1 MAGQGELE
9 NALLQAETREKA
21 AIQQVAEL
29 RIEMEMLKK
38 QSMNSVLRAVKAT
51 QLDAE
56 TKASV
61 AITVATT
68 SERAALERVAELEV
82 ELQAKHQMQ
91 MEGVLKAV
99 KRDAT
104 EAKLAEEKSE
114 AKSQAAV
121 VDAEVSELMARFAAV
136 AKVRAAQQQVS
147 ELETLLAASEQ
158 KVQAAQQSIHNC
170 KVEADR
176 NTAAHQ
182 SAIAASG
189 EREAA
194 AQQHVAE
201 LQAELQAVKLGLQ
214 ARKAAE
220 TERKRKAVAAASK
233 VEAAEKQV
241 VALEAQVLALT
252 AQRQQ
257 SQPKVMKL
265 KPQSASDQNQL
276 ARSVGASSSAS
287 CGPAPLYDVQQAV
300 DLLRSRKW

>member
-1 MAGQGELE
+1 MEEVLKAVRKASANGRAGELE
-9 NALLQAETREKA
+9 NALMQAKTREKA

-29 RIEMEMLKK
+29 RAEVEMVKK

-56 TKASV
+56 TKSTI

-68 SERAALERVAELEV
+68 SESARVAELVERV
-82 ELQAKHQMQ
+82 MELEAELQAKNQMQ

-104 EAKLAEEKSE
+104 AAKLAEEESE

-121 VDAEVSELMARFAAV
+121 VDAEVSELMARFVAV
-136 AKVRAAQQQVS
+136 AKVRAAQQEVS
-147 ELETLLAASEQ
+147 GLEALLAASEQ
-158 KVQAAQQSIHNC
+158 KVQTAQQSIHNF
-170 KVEADR
+170 KVETDR
-176 NTAAHQ
+176 NQAAHQ
-182 SAIAASG
+182 SAIAASR

-194 AQQHVAE
+194 AQQHVVE
-201 LQAELQAVKLGLQ
+201 LQTELQAVKLGLQ
-214 ARKAAE
+214 ARKTAE
-220 TERKRKAVAAASK
+220 TERKGKAVAAALK

-241 VALEAQVLALT
+241 IALEAQVMALT

-276 ARSVGASSSAS
+276 ARSAGA
-287 CGPAPLYDVQQAV
+287 
-300 DLLRSRKW
+300 